1 MNGRRDLAR
10 AAEYVAARRGELG
23 LTQAALAEA
32 GGIDVKTIYNL
43 ESATRWPQA
52 RNRDAIE
59 KALGWQAGD
68 LQRVASGYEPTPPL
82 RKPAMAARASAGSQ
96 GGGPS
101 PTVAAGE
108 REPRVDVSIQRW
120 FVAEVERR
128 GRELVDIT
136 EPLDTLRGIADHN
149 GQTLAELL
157 LEAGL
162 VHASEL
168 SVREQPVQPSTA
180 VESFR
185 QDVQRITASPHL
197 SRRAKRDIESKADE
211 ILKIRKESDGDA

>member
-101 PTVAAGE
+101 PTAAAGE

-185 QDVQRITASPHL
+185 QDVQRIAASPHL